1 MKKIIVMLFLIL
13 TVSIVISQKAYA
25 VKIIKRGNLLIYNE
39 TPFANRTI
47 LRLFRHYWAKKPWL
61 KEQRAEALYY
71 WVVKAGFKVGTHD
84 IKYKHI
90 YQRVTCCFGTASIAR
105 FFKPNKYTIRF
116 NDYYYIIVNNHK
128 MFVSF
133 KYADAKKILTDKQ
146 PFDFMVTYSYRIRG
160 DGSIER
166 SCNHRFYR
174 SYRGFHLLKKHLIK
188 QTF

>member
-47 LRLFRHYWAKKPWL
+47 LRLFRNYWAKSPWIR
-61 KEQRAEALYY
+61 EQKAKALYY
-71 WVVKAGFKVGTHD
+71 WVVKANFKVRTYD
-84 IKYKHI
+84 VKYKHI
-90 YQRVTCCFGTASIAR
+90 YQNITGCFGTASIAR

-128 MFVSF
+128 MFISM
-133 KYADAKKILTDKQ
+133 KYADAKKILTDKKS
-146 PFDFMVTYSYRIRG
+146 FGFTASFFYRMHA
-160 DGSIER
+160 DGSVIM

-174 SYRGFHLLKKHLIK
+174 SYMGFRDLKKYLIE